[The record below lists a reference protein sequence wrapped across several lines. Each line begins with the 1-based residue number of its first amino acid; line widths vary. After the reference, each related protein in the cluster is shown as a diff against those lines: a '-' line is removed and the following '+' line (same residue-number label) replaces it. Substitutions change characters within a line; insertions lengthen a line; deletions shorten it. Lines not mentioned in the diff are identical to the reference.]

1 MTKQLS
7 IVLALLAAVF
17 GGIFGWK
24 AYQSH
29 QTQQAR
35 ASASPPAVTVSSAE
49 VAQEQWEVRVD
60 SVGGLRA
67 IQGVDVSPEVAGSVA
82 VISFESGHQA
92 EQGALLLQL
101 DASAEQA
108 ELRALQAQLE
118 LARLDYERAR
128 GLKERTAVSQQQL
141 DRAKSVLDSLAAGAE
156 EQEALI
162 ARKSIRAPFS
172 GELGIRQVNVG
183 DYLSPGA
190 HIVTLQRLDPIYAD
204 FTVPERYLSTLAV
217 GQAIEVEVAAYPDE
231 TFTGR
236 VTAIS
241 PKVEEKTRNVVL
253 QGTLGN
259 ADLRLRPG
267 MFARVSVLVGEIDEL
282 LTLPRSAIT
291 FYPYGES
298 VFMVEERDGD
308 LVVERRQVTTGRI
321 RDGRVEVVSGLAL
334 GEQVVSA
341 GQLKLRNGQRVR
353 IDNSVQQ
360 PTGVSKG

>member
-1 MTKQLS
+1 MIKPLV
-7 IVLALLAAVF
+7 IVLALLGVVF

-24 AYQSH
+24 AYQSY

-35 ASASPPAVTVSSAE
+35 SQAIPPAVIVSSAN
-49 VAQEQWEVRVD
+49 VAKERWEARVD

-67 IQGVDVSPEVAGSVA
+67 IQGVNVSPEVAGTVA
-82 VISFESGHQA
+82 AISFESGHRA
-92 EQGALLLQL
+92 EQGELLLQL

-108 ELRALQAQLE
+108 ELRALHAQLG
-118 LARLDYERAR
+118 LARLDYQRQR

-141 DRAKSVLDSLAAGAE
+141 DRAKSLMDSLAAEAE

-190 HIVTLQRLDPIYAD
+190 HIVTLQQLDPIYAD
-204 FTVPERYLSTLAV
+204 FTVPERYLRTLAV

-253 QGTLGN
+253 QGTLENG
-259 ADLRLRPG
+259 DLRLRPG

-298 VFMVEERDGD
+298 VFLVQDRDD
-308 LVVERRQVTTGRI
+308 ELVVERRQVTTGRI
-321 RDGRVEVVSGLAL
+321 RQGRVEVVSGLSL
-334 GEQVVSA
+334 GERVVSA

-353 IDNSVQQ
+353 IDNSVQV
-360 PTGVSKG
+360 PTGASKG